1 MRKLFVFTLGLMT
14 STLANAEDLSVGLKP
29 GMHYQEARAW
39 LIAQGWQPLVNQHI
53 DRSSLYA
60 TEVYAQGMP
69 EVVDCISMEIDGC
82 SFRFVRKR
90 HGLEV
95 KTITRQL
102 QLERFSTYKIRP

>member
-1 MRKLFVFTLGLMT
+1 MRKLLVFTLALMT
-14 STLANAEDLSVGLKP
+14 STLVNAVDLSAGLQP
-29 GMHYQEARAW
+29 GTPYQKARAW
-39 LIAQGWQPLVNQHI
+39 LIEQGWQPVVNQHI

-60 TEVYAQGMP
+60 SEVYAQGMT

-82 SFRFVRKR
+82 SFRFVRKQ

-102 QLERFSTYKIRP
+102 QLEHFKICKIHH